1 MSSPRGLIRAPL
13 ALLLAYALAFAP
25 ALAQAA
31 RGQMAAMPEAM
42 AALCLTLPD
51 GSGPAPAKGD
61 RAAHEDCCLAGC
73 RLAPVAAAM
82 PSLDLPERHGRLTG
96 QSRPFASSQEHEP
109 LRCETPPATGPPAR
123 V

>member
-1 MSSPRGLIRAPL
+1 MRAPL

-31 RGQMAAMPEAM
+31 RGHMAGMPDAM

-51 GSGPAPAKGD
+51 GGGPAPATGAGD
-61 RAAHEDCCLAGC
+61 GSHEDCCLSGC
-73 RLAPVAAAM
+73 RLAPVAATTPAI
-82 PSLDLPERHGRLTG
+82 DLLARVAT
-96 QSRPFASSQEHEP
+96 PFFVSQALHLRQAHQP
-109 LRCETPPATGPPAR
+109 LRCETPPATGPPAC